1 MSSNLADMM
10 KESRERNDIV
20 LKAREKK
27 AKLERQYEAD
37 VLELTYA
44 HFFNLAR
51 LRVIYLIETGQDVE
65 VDTRLLNELVSGKYF
80 SRKSEL
86 QTVLG
91 THGVRFLEWLRE
103 NKLTYELVEDHD
115 GCGVSSW
122 VTMRINPIPD
132 TPVHRN
138 PAKSSGRRGSSTDA
152 AYGGSRLYNTK

>member
-1 MSSNLADMM
+1 MSRNLAYMI
-10 KESRERNDIV
+10 KESRDRNDIV

-51 LRVIYLIETGQDVE
+51 LRVIYLIETGQDVAI
-65 VDTRLLNELVSGKYF
+65 DTRLLNELVSGNYF
-80 SRKSEL
+80 SRKSEF

-91 THGVRFLEWLRE
+91 NHGVHFLEWLKE
-103 NKLTYELVEDHD
+103 NKLSYELVEDHD
-115 GCGVSSW
+115 GCGMSSW

-132 TPVHRN
+132 TPIHRT
-138 PAKSSGRRGSSTDA
+138 PISSSNRRYSA
-152 AYGGSRLYNTK
+152 